1 MKIVVVNSSPD
12 VYNLG
17 AQKILTWQQQNGND
31 AVLINGNTF
40 LIPEVLEAQKFF
52 FSCIFTYDLPDLITG
67 VNLVRGFKQEPEVE
81 IGGPAA
87 TAMPDYIIEK
97 TGVRPH
103 FGIDER
109 FEFVKGL
116 FKTTFTSRGCPGR
129 CEFCLVPILE
139 GNKMTEY
146 SQFNIPVGENPWVC
160 DNNIL
165 ATSRAHQ
172 LLVVERLKDVRN
184 LDINSGFD
192 DRIFVK
198 DPDYYYKLYSQLHLE
213 AWRFAY
219 DKPEQKI
226 PVKICADYLHAKGVN
241 YRNIIVFCL
250 VGGPGQTFDEC
261 QEKLQYLVDIGVSPY
276 PQRFRPLDSLK
287 RNTTPPGWKKED
299 LDKLF
304 GFYGVPF
311 LWRTCSWQEYL
322 ETNDKHLDLNIPE
335 AQERF

>member
-1 MKIVVVNSSPD
+1 MARIAVINESGE
-12 VYNLG
+12 VYNL
-17 AQKILTWQQQNGND
+17 ATEKIAEKMRQEGH
-31 AVLINGNTF
+31 
-40 LIPEVLEAQKFF
+40 EVVQSLRADLWSLEADKAYL
-52 FSCIFTYDLPDLITG
+52 SVIFTYNLPELCHD
-67 VNLVRGFKQEPEVE
+67 VNLLKEAGIPVE

-87 TAMPDYIIEK
+87 TAMSDYIIEK

-172 LLVVERLKDVRN
+172 LLVVERLKDVHN

-198 DPDYYYKLYSQLHLE
+198 DPSYYYSLYSRLHIE

-311 LWRTCSWQEYL
+311 LWRTCFWQEYL
-322 ETNDKHLDLNIPE
+322 ETKHLDLNIPE